1 MGDKQENT
9 EQPAS
14 LESDAMQD
22 LQPDQLSDG
31 DEDFVYRDGNWTT
44 TAGYCV
50 NTARAHVLT
59 LKFYARHGRP
69 PTAPERVKPKRVT
82 PKAARAK
89 TAAVRAAVAKALAA
103 QSGKRAAKK
112 TTAKKITAKSATK
125 SPVKRTRPKA

>member
-1 MGDKQENT
+1 MGEEQENP

-14 LESDAMQD
+14 LESDAMPD
-22 LQPDQLSDG
+22 VQPDQLSDG
-31 DEDFVYRDGNWTT
+31 GENFVYRDGNWTT

-69 PTAPERVKPKRVT
+69 PTAPKRAAPKRVT

-103 QSGKRAAKK
+103 QSGKRVTKK
-112 TTAKKITAKSATK
+112 TTAKSETK
-125 SPVKRTRPKA
+125 TRAKRTRTKA